1 LIALSPASL
10 FALPVGDL
18 VPFHNKDSNFPN
30 KIAYTFGRTFCHLCI
45 SFGQMEL
52 WNPIFH
58 IGLCR
63 SYSSERNYQR
73 RKMYFYI
80 RKRAE
85 QSERISTMV
94 SLISVFLAFLSIPF
108 LGEIVKHIPIPTILT
123 MVTIG
128 ILIATYLWFIPILA

>member
-1 LIALSPASL
+1 LIALSSASL

-52 WNPIFH
+52 WNPNFH

-63 SYSSERNYQR
+63 SYSSERNYE
-73 RKMYFYI
+73 
-80 RKRAE
+80 AE
-85 QSERISTMV
+85 DV
-94 SLISVFLAFLSIPF
+94 LLHKKK
-108 LGEIVKHIPIPTILT
+108 G
-123 MVTIG
+123 
-128 ILIATYLWFIPILA
+128 